1 MKILLFNFF
10 KSSRKIKIRIW
21 IRFPHQYKNVKDP
34 KHWNHVS
41 VMIMVN
47 GFSED
52 NDHCILK
59 ERITMMQV
67 EENTQQGESE
77 DQEEQ
82 IYYLII

>member
-1 MKILLFNFF
+1 
-10 KSSRKIKIRIW
+10 
-21 IRFPHQYKNVKDP
+21 
-34 KHWNHVS
+34 
-41 VMIMVN
+41 MIMVN
-47 GFSED
+47 GYSED
-52 NDHCILK
+52 NDDCILK